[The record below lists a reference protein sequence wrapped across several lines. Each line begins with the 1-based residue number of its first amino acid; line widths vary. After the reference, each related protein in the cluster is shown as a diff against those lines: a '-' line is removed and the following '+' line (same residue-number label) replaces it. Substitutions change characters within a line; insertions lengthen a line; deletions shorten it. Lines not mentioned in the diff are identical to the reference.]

1 MKENY
6 NQIINEFEIYQDNRD
21 TYTREERKIFRNY
34 FKEKM
39 READNYRDRN
49 LES

>member
-1 MKENY
+1 MKGNY

-21 TYTREERKIFRNY
+21 TYTMGERKIFRNY

-39 READNYRDRN
+39 READNYRDKN
-49 LES
+49 LDS